1 MLHFRLLDAKRESL
15 PDVPSVYFVS
25 PSDENIRLIC
35 EDLRRAMYDSFY
47 LNMIYPIQRPQL
59 EELASSS
66 VYGNSTQLVQ
76 KVNMCSKRSN
86 FDHFS

>member
-1 MLHFRLLDAKRESL
+1 MLNNKRDSL
-15 PDVPSVYFVS
+15 PDVPAVYFVS
-25 PSDENIRLIC
+25 PSEDNVRLIC

-66 VYGNSTQLVQ
+66 VYGNSTQLVH
-76 KVNMCSKRSN
+76 KVSLNDKLYN
-86 FDHFS
+86 FKIFSLLINI